1 MSANKSLKLFNHIAP
16 FYALAYR
23 WQRKH
28 YHEIYANLPH
38 CDLSR
43 YSSILDLGCGNG
55 AMASVFNELGLKTIG
70 IDQSLGMLR
79 VAKKQKENQAV
90 TFVQV
95 GNDNRLPFAS
105 KSFDIILA
113 AYVAHGMQ
121 TEQRLKLYAE
131 MKRLSRHLV
140 ILHEYNQNRSLLTN
154 IVEYAE
160 GGDYFNFIR
169 IVEDELKGFFGNL
182 QIVEL
187 GGRANCYICS
197 VS

>member
-1 MSANKSLKLFNHIAP
+1 MSANKSLKLFNHIAL

-43 YSSILDLGCGNG
+43 YSSILDFGCGNG
-55 AMASVFNELGLKTIG
+55 AMASVFTELGLKTIG
-70 IDQSLGMLR
+70 VDQSLGMLR

-90 TFVQV
+90 TFIQG

-105 KSFDIILA
+105 KSFDIVLA
-113 AYVAHGMQ
+113 AYVAHGIQ
-121 TEQRLKLYAE
+121 PEQRLKLYAE
-131 MKRLSRHLV
+131 MKRISRYLV
-140 ILHEYNQNRSLLTN
+140 ILHEYNQNRSLLTS

-169 IVEDELKGFFGNL
+169 IVQDELKGFFGNL
-182 QIVEL
+182 QVIEL
-187 GGRANCYICS
+187 GGQASCYICT